1 MSRRG
6 ASTPASSSS
15 SASRRPRS
23 PATRDTRSRAPF
35 PFALWALVGAALAP
49 AIARAFG
56 GKKREKKKTN
66 ASAKPTKGRPR
77 APSSSSSLP
86 RNKASNNKKNKA
98 RRAERRDAAEAKRRE
113 EERRATMEK
122 EKSTKRG
129 NNVPKVRVHGIS
141 RAYYISMTTTR
152 VSSRERSRLATDP
165 RRLSLSLSQDKDMI
179 GGEAGKTFTTTSH
192 VKVSS
197 WAHDIDA
204 RRAAGS

>member
-129 NNVPKVRVHGIS
+129 NNVPK
-141 RAYYISMTTTR
+141 
-152 VSSRERSRLATDP
+152 
-165 RRLSLSLSQDKDMI
+165 DKDMI

>member
-49 AIARAFG
+49 ALARAFG

-141 RAYYISMTTTR
+141 RAHHISMTTTR
-152 VSSRERSRLATDP
+152 RASRLADA
-165 RRLSLSLSQDKDMI
+165 RVSRLTRGVSLSRSLSF
-179 GGEAGKTFTTTSH
+179 AG
-192 VKVSS
+192 
-197 WAHDIDA
+197 
-204 RRAAGS
+204 

>member
-1 MSRRG
+1 
-6 ASTPASSSS
+6 
-15 SASRRPRS
+15 
-23 PATRDTRSRAPF
+23 
-35 PFALWALVGAALAP
+35 
-49 AIARAFG
+49 
-56 GKKREKKKTN
+56 
-66 ASAKPTKGRPR
+66 
-77 APSSSSSLP
+77 
-86 RNKASNNKKNKA
+86 
-98 RRAERRDAAEAKRRE
+98 
-113 EERRATMEK
+113 MEK

-165 RRLSLSLSQDKDMI
+165 RRLSLSLSLSQDKDMI

-197 WAHDIDA
+197 WAHNIDA